1 MNLVAR
7 KKIVFVI
14 VEGPS
19 DHDALALILS
29 KIFDSNE
36 VHVEILHRDITTE
49 NGITPSNI
57 IENVVDVIKEYA
69 VGSHFVSKH
78 FQRVIHLVDTDGA
91 FIANDKV
98 VEDREA
104 SGFVYSTE
112 AIRAPEP
119 QKVIER
125 NLQKRAN
132 LLKISRTS
140 KVWNIPYSVFYMS
153 CNLEHVLFNKLN
165 CSDEEKEELSYRFA
179 KQYKDNIPGFLSLI
193 SESDFSVCDDYLSS
207 WDFISKENNS
217 LNRYTNLGLCFKND
231 PDK

>member
-19 DHDALALILS
+19 DYDALALILS
-29 KIFDSNE
+29 KVFDSNE
-36 VHVEILHRDITTE
+36 VYVEILHRDITTE
-49 NGITPSNI
+49 KDVTPINI

-69 VGSHFVSKH
+69 IGSHFVAEH

-98 VEDREA
+98 VEDQEA
-104 SGFVYSTE
+104 KGFVYTTE
-112 AIRAPEP
+112 AIRASKP

-125 NLQKRAN
+125 NRQKKAN

-140 KVWNIPYSVFYMS
+140 KVWDIPYSVFYMS
-153 CNLEHVLFNKLN
+153 CNLEHVLFNRLN
-165 CSDEEKEELSYRFA
+165 CSDEEKEDLSYRFA
-179 KQYKDNIPGFLSLI
+179 RQYKDDIPGFLTLI
-193 SESDFSVCDDYLSS
+193 SESDFSVCNNYLSS
-207 WDFISKENNS
+207 WNFIAEGTNS

-231 PDK
+231 SNQ